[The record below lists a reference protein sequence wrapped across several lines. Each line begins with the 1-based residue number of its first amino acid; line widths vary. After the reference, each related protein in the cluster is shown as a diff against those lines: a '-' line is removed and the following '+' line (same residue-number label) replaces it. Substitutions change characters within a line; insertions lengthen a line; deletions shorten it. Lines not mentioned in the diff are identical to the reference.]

1 MKWFASAQT
10 RFGFDAPP
18 CTHISVGISRI
29 GAQAAR
35 VCGRGPEDKSGH
47 ALDRCAVLAT
57 ACWRNR
63 ENPSA
68 FRGQQSLEHP
78 IRRHHTRH
86 SWHGNFL
93 QGWSILGLLVIG
105 LQFLIFIMKFLC
117 CSSSVLGRALV
128 KESAQRVLDL
138 TRCRETALLV

>member
-1 MKWFASAQT
+1 MGSEMCIRDRCFLPLPPSARLLQVFLENVFSGGLLSSSASVMKWFASAQT

-78 IRRHHTRH
+78 IRSRLVHFRAV
-86 SWHGNFL
+86 GNR
-93 QGWSILGLLVIG
+93 
-105 LQFLIFIMKFLC
+105 
-117 CSSSVLGRALV
+117 SSVLDI
-128 KESAQRVLDL
+128 Q
-138 TRCRETALLV
+138 

>member
-1 MKWFASAQT
+1 M
-10 RFGFDAPP
+10 
-18 CTHISVGISRI
+18 GISRI

-78 IRRHHTRH
+78 IRSRLVHFRAV
-86 SWHGNFL
+86 GNR
-93 QGWSILGLLVIG
+93 
-105 LQFLIFIMKFLC
+105 
-117 CSSSVLGRALV
+117 SSVLDIHHEV
-128 KESAQRVLDL
+128 PVL
-138 TRCRETALLV
+138 

>member
-86 SWHGNFL
+86 SWHG
-93 QGWSILGLLVIG
+93 
-105 LQFLIFIMKFLC
+105 
-117 CSSSVLGRALV
+117 AL
-128 KESAQRVLDL
+128 SQTFQLP
-138 TRCRETALLV
+138 TPHRC